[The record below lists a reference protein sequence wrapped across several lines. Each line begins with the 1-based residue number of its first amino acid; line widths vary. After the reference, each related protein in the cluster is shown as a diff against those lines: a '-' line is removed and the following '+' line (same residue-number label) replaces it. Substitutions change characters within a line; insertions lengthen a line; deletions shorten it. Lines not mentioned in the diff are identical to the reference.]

1 MGPGEE
7 FVLVLAKV
15 YGGVG
20 LVESE
25 RDEVRE
31 SETDVFEGARSLL
44 DDVAPVDR
52 EVDAGGNVRLVEIKK
67 KKNAEKCRTSCT
79 TRAWWLLGS

>member
-1 MGPGEE
+1 M
-7 FVLVLAKV
+7 
-15 YGGVG
+15 G

-52 EVDAGGNVRLVEIKK
+52 EVDAGGNVRLVEIEKE